1 MLVWWAKFGKHYFL
15 WGQPTNKK
23 RKFYVFINS
32 FSKCQTNTFMH
43 VCILLLWN
51 NVYSFN
57 IDHLGIEWMS
67 FFSFFF
73 CFRFLMVGL
82 KYRIE
87 NNISNEIGWVDREIF
102 LEFLVFWKI
111 SFRGK
116 ISEKVNPVTGGEIIP
131 DEFYFSNE
139 NKWIGCNQTAF
150 FSTFDEQKQRNF
162 PEIFTFLHYLYR
174 FFF

>member
-1 MLVWWAKFGKHYFL
+1 MFVWWAKFGKHYFL

-51 NVYSFN
+51 NNVYSFN

-67 FFSFFF
+67 FFFVFF

-87 NNISNEIGWVDREIF
+87 NNISNEIGWQGNFFWIF
-102 LEFLVFWKI
+102 SFLRNFF
-111 SFRGK
+111 SGE
-116 ISEKVNPVTGGEIIP
+116 ISEKVNQVTGGEIITW
-131 DEFYFSNE
+131 
-139 NKWIGCNQTAF
+139 WILF
-150 FSTFDEQKQRNF
+150 FEWK
-162 PEIFTFLHYLYR
+162 
-174 FFF
+174 